1 MKLKVSELK
10 SLMEIDPKAV
20 VASLKGFVRD
30 SMENLEREGII
41 IGLSGGIDSVLTTC
55 LCSMAVG
62 TEKVLA
68 LIMPEKD
75 SEACHIRDALQ
86 FAENINVET
95 RLIDITPYLKKFSS
109 YKLSPLGEAPF
120 PKKVKDGLTRMY
132 IRYYEKKTGETP
144 FSASI
149 TGFKDKFL
157 GTYLRKGNAYYRI
170 KHRVRMVLLYHY
182 AELEN
187 RLVVGA
193 ANKTEYMTGFFVKH
207 GCDDS
212 ADIMP
217 LLKLYKTHV
226 RELARFID
234 IPVEILNKPPSPD
247 MMAGITDEQAIGVTY
262 ETLDL
267 ILLALE
273 KGWDIRD
280 IAAVLEIG
288 EKMVSYVKGLTLKS
302 EHMRKTLVPDFDCN
316 VHDYDYDKRFD

>member
-1 MKLKVSELK
+1 MSELK

-20 VASLKGFVRD
+20 EASLKGFVRD
-30 SMENLEREGII
+30 SMEKLEREGII
-41 IGLSGGIDSVLTTC
+41 LGLSGGIDSVLTTC

-62 TEKVLA
+62 KEKVLA

-75 SEACHIRDALQ
+75 SEARHIRDALQ
-86 FAENINVET
+86 FAEKINVET
-95 RLIDITPYLKKFSS
+95 RLIDITPYLKKFGS
-109 YKLSPLGEAPF
+109 YKLSPLSKVPF
-120 PKKVKDGLTRMY
+120 PKKVKGALTRMSLK
-132 IRYYEKKTGETP
+132 YYEKKTGETF

-149 TGFKDKFL
+149 SGFKNKFL
-157 GTYLRKGNAYYRI
+157 GAYLRKGNAYCRI

-217 LLKLYKTHV
+217 LLKLYKTQV

-247 MMAGITDEQAIGVTY
+247 MMAGITDEQSIGVPY

-273 KGWDIRD
+273 KGWDTRD
-280 IAAVLEIG
+280 IADVLEIE
-288 EKMVSYVKGLTLKS
+288 EKKVNYVKGLTLKS
-302 EHMRKTLVPDFDCN
+302 EHMRKTFVPN
-316 VHDYDYDKRFD
+316 EIRGM